1 MSESVQSQVLTGAQ
15 THGDQIHFS
24 LNDYSQ
30 YHKWAFL
37 MKNLLDDHN
46 VWDEENTRPLE
57 SKVAFRLIIKNVHAE
72 SIDLIME
79 TSSSV
84 TAWNILLQEF
94 AGTSIP
100 TQRAVLKELLNYQVG
115 KVIHDEVKRIKE
127 LKRLLISSL
136 GNKTEI
142 SVDQL

>member
-1 MSESVQSQVLTGAQ
+1 MSGMRRILVL
-15 THGDQIHFS
+15 
-24 LNDYSQ
+24 
-30 YHKWAFL
+30 
-37 MKNLLDDHN
+37 M
-46 VWDEENTRPLE
+46 
-57 SKVAFRLIIKNVHAE
+57 AFRLIVKNVHAE

-100 TQRAVLKELLNYQVG
+100 TQRAVLKKLLNYQVG
-115 KVIHDEVKRIKE
+115 KVIHERIKE

-136 GNKTEI
+136 GNKTE
-142 SVDQL
+142 DQLVAVCFLEALPNQFGGTKAILEDQTTLSLEG